1 MPRPC
6 AVESHAR
13 RYQKAPELSEMPRPC
28 AVESDARRYQKAPE
42 LSRCHGLAPWS
53 LTLAAT
59 KKPRNSQDRGRERRL
74 VSLPLPPN
82 RTGGFPASGSPVSGS
97 PRRGLMRVQ
106 GRQREHSMHFDEHQ
120 HPFGQSDGLTAG
132 VPVCLAHLG
141 TRTGVAVIVLRYSNP
156 PSCTPLLHLRYETSS
171 LLWVL

>member
-1 MPRPC
+1 MLQATLISRVAGGYGRVTQERVFQMPRPC

-13 RYQKAPELSEMPRPC
+13 SYKKHT
-28 AVESDARRYQKAPE
+28 D
-42 LSRCHGLAPWS
+42 S
-53 LTLAAT
+53 L
-59 KKPRNSQDRGRERRL
+59 PDRGRERRL
-74 VSLPLPPN
+74 DSLPLPPN
-82 RTGGFPASGSPVSGS
+82 RTGGSPASGSPVSGS